1 MSTIKRIA
9 VLVSV
14 FLMLVLSVGIINAQ
28 DGGEGD
34 EDGRRGKGR
43 RGHHVLE
50 TIAEALDVEPE
61 GLRTE
66 LQEEGATLV
75 DIITSNDGDV
85 DEIKAL
91 LVTEATEHINQA
103 VEDGKLTQAEA
114 DEKLAGLDEHVD
126 ELLNGEFECSGKGGP
141 RGNRPPRNQET
152 PAEAG
157 TAS

>member
-9 VLVSV
+9 VLASV

-43 RGHHVLE
+43 KGHHVLE

-61 GLRTE
+61 ALRTE
-66 LQEEGATLV
+66 LQEENATLA

-91 LVTEATEHINQA
+91 LVTEATERINQA

-114 DEKLAGLDEHVD
+114 DEKLADLDEYVD
-126 ELLNGEFECSGKGGP
+126 ELLNGEFECGGKSGP
-141 RGNRPPRNQET
+141 RGNRPPRNEEA
-152 PAEAG
+152 PAEPG